1 MEDKAPIL
9 KENIM
14 GTMPVHRLLITISL
28 PMIISMLIQSL
39 YNVVDS
45 YFVAKISEDALTAV
59 QLAFPVQYLMIA
71 VSTGTA
77 VGINALLSRKLGQ
90 GDQGAVNKAA
100 ENGVFLALLSS
111 AAFVLIGV
119 FLAKPF
125 MSWQTDAADII
136 ESGSTYLSIC
146 CICSIGIFF
155 GITFGRLL
163 QSTGRTLLSMIGQIA
178 GAVTN
183 IVLDP
188 ILIFGLVGMPK
199 MGIAGAA
206 AATVIG
212 QFVGALVDI
221 ILNYTKN
228 PEIQMKL
235 RRFKPEWAVIKEIY
249 VVGIPAVLNNAILS
263 VMMFGMNAILI
274 GFSTS
279 ATAVLGVYSK
289 LQSFIFMPIIGLN
302 NGMIPILAYNY
313 GAKSKERI
321 TKTVKLAAVYAS
333 CFALAG
339 LLLFQIFPKPILAL
353 FIEEPATMV
362 LGVKALRV
370 ISLGFL
376 CGGITFVFC
385 SVFQAMRK
393 AHYSLIVQS
402 LRQLVLILPAA
413 YLLSLT
419 GEVNNVWWSFPIA
432 DFIALGICIAMYA
445 KMHKEHIEKIG

>member
-1 MEDKAPIL
+1 MNENSPIL
-9 KENIM
+9 KENKM
-14 GTMPVHRLLITISL
+14 GVMPVNKLLVTISL

-45 YFVAKISEDALTAV
+45 YFVARISENALTAV
-59 QLAFPVQYLMIA
+59 QLAFPMQHLMIA

-90 GDQGAVNKAA
+90 GDQKAVNKAA
-100 ENGVFLALLSS
+100 ENGIFLALISS
-111 AAFVLIGV
+111 LIFVLIGL
-119 FLAKPF
+119 FLARPF
-125 MSWQTDAADII
+125 MEGQTYVADIV
-136 ESGSTYLSIC
+136 EGGSIYLSIC
-146 CICSIGIFF
+146 SVCSIGIFC

-163 QSTGRTLLSMIGQIA
+163 QSTGRTLLSMIGQLV

-212 QFVGALVDI
+212 QIFGAVMDI
-221 ILNYTKN
+221 VLNHKKN
-228 PEIQMKL
+228 PEIQLKL
-235 RRFKPEWAVIKEIY
+235 RQFRPDWAVIKEIY
-249 VVGIPAVLNNAILS
+249 VVGIPAILNNAILS
-263 VMMFGMNAILI
+263 IMMFGMNAILI
-274 GFSTS
+274 AFSTS
-279 ATAVLGVYSK
+279 ATAVLGVYFK

-302 NGMIPILAYNY
+302 NGMIPIIAYNF
-313 GAKSKERI
+313 GAKNKERI
-321 TKTVKLAAVYAS
+321 KKTVKLASIYAS
-333 CFALAG
+333 FFALAG
-339 LLLFQIFPKPILAL
+339 LLLFQIFPEPILSL
-353 FIEEPATMV
+353 FIEEPTTMV
-362 LGVKALRV
+362 LGMKALRV
-370 ISLGFL
+370 ISSGFL

-393 AHYSLIVQS
+393 AHYSLVVQS

-432 DFIALGICIAMYA
+432 DFASLGVCIAMYI
-445 KMHKEHIEKIG
+445 KMHKEHIEKI